1 MAIGGQ
7 ADAITASLAGVRSS
21 QMSLREVFNHGVAAL
36 AAATQ
41 ATLATDALEA
51 AVLDRTTTKQ
61 RTFRRLDDAAMSELR
76 ED

>member
-1 MAIGGQ
+1 M
-7 ADAITASLAGVRSS
+7 TALG
-21 QMSLREVFNHGVAAL
+21 
-36 AAATQ
+36 AATQ
-41 ATLATDALEA
+41 AILATDALEA